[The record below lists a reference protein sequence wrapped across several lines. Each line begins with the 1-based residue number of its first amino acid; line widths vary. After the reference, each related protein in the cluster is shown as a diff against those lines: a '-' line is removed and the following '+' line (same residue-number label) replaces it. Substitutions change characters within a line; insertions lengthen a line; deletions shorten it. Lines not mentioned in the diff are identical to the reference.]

1 MIAAPALPVRAQLVR
16 RPPVPDV
23 QVWSLDL
30 ADRGWDVARERATLT
45 DAEAD
50 RADAGIP
57 SVRRRR
63 ILLRAGL
70 RRVLGGLLGL
80 PADRVPL
87 AVDRGRPYLTG
98 PAGALQVSCSASGPV
113 GLVAV
118 VSGAAV
124 GVDVQGHDAAQAGQ
138 AFAEDWLTP
147 RERAGLAVLPTADRL
162 VAVTRCW
169 TQKEAVLKGLGVGLL
184 RSPASV
190 ETPVSPSGRSGEWAL
205 APVAVPAGH
214 LAGIAVHTS
223 SSSLPVRVAELT
235 PERTR

>member
-169 TQKEAVLKGLGVGLL
+169 TQKEAVLKGRGDGL
-184 RSPASV
+184 RHPPRAV
-190 ETPVSPSGRSGEWAL
+190 VTPVAPAGRSDGWCL
-205 APVAVPAGH
+205 APVPVPPGFVASLAVRSAR
-214 LAGIAVHTS
+214 
-223 SSSLPVRVAELT
+223 PVRVPGVALLV
-235 PERTR
+235 PADLR